1 MRNGFTPIITQTF
14 VQELGYGVDHGASAK
29 KRKIAEIAL
38 VSLREW
44 GVQPLVLKPVGNG
57 ICDVIVDVIAGRKL
71 LPEDERHDAYIL
83 IEAGMANVSML
94 ITWHQHLLAASN
106 SALNEVLVSFDLHPV
121 QVTAPKMVLGY

>member
-1 MRNGFTPIITQTF
+1 M
-14 VQELGYGVDHGASAK
+14 DHGASAK